1 MISYG
6 IFLISLTFLLL
17 IALDVIKVNF
27 LKIFNTTL
35 YKRVI
40 GGLSI
45 LTSLVLA
52 LNFVKVLPIFLKLL
66 VVLLLFTF
74 IYFIINTLFKNN

>member
-17 IALDVIKVNF
+17 IALDVIKLNF

-35 YKRVI
+35 YKRVVGI
-40 GGLSI
+40 LSI
-45 LTSLVLA
+45 ATAVVLA
-52 LNFVKVLPIFLKLL
+52 INFVKVLPIFLKL
-66 VVLLLFTF
+66 VVVILLFTF
-74 IYFIINTLFKNN
+74 IYFIINTLLKNN